1 MLQAQHQL
9 RTYRG
14 EDMPVLDE
22 QDLESINLALASATD
37 TEEQILL
44 AKEAG
49 LDVEMQERKLQETT
63 SRLRRIKAV
72 YFPNA

>member
-1 MLQAQHQL
+1 
-9 RTYRG
+9 
-14 EDMPVLDE
+14 MPVLDE
-22 QDLESINLALASATD
+22 QDLESINLALASAND

>member
-1 MLQAQHQL
+1 
-9 RTYRG
+9 
-14 EDMPVLDE
+14 MPVLDE
-22 QDLESINLALASATD
+22 QDLESINLALASAVD
-37 TEEQILL
+37 TEEQIML

>member
-1 MLQAQHQL
+1 
-9 RTYRG
+9 
-14 EDMPVLDE
+14 MPVLDE
-22 QDLESINLALASATD
+22 QDLESINLALASAVD
-37 TEEQILL
+37 TEEQIML

-49 LDVEMQERKLQETT
+49 LDVEIQERKLQETT